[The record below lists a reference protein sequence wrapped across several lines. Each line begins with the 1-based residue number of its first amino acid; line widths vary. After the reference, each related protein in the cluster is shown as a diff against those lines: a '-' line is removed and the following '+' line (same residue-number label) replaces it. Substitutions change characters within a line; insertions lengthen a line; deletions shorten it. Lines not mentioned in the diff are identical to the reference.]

1 MTIEERYT
9 ISECHSLEQIF
20 PNQTNPNGTAFG
32 GHIVSLMDKVAG
44 FAAGRFSGGAVV
56 TASMDKV
63 DFRIPIRMGEV
74 IEVISRVES
83 VGRTSMRIKVD
94 VKKAMPNDDSLVTSG
109 YFTFVAI
116 DQMGKPRPAIPE

>member
-1 MTIEERYT
+1 MTLEDRYAT
-9 ISECHSLEQIF
+9 SECRSLEQIF
-20 PNQTNPNGTAFG
+20 PNNTNPNGTAFG
-32 GHIVSLMDKVAG
+32 GYIVSVMDKVAG

-63 DFRIPIRMGEV
+63 DFRIPIKMGEV
-74 IEVISRVES
+74 VEIIAKVES

-94 VKKAMPNDDSLVTSG
+94 VLKAMPNDSSLVTSG

-116 DQMGKPRPAIPE
+116 DQNGKPRVAVP